1 MRFRTRNKTEATA
14 AAKAIGEA
22 RLVARRALGESHAEL
37 HNDLHS
43 LEHLYWHEAAEHE
56 RAKIKKT
63 REVPARK
70 RGKR

>member
-14 AAKAIGEA
+14 SAKAIGEA
-22 RLVARRALGESHAEL
+22 RLVARRALGESHSEL
-37 HNDLHS
+37 HNDLYS
-43 LEHLYWHEAAEHE
+43 LEHVYWNEAAEHE
-56 RAKIKKT
+56 RLKR